1 MNMNSPNRLKDSF
14 SPYLRQ
20 HAYNPVDWYPYG
32 KEALEKAFR
41 EDKPLLL
48 SIGYAACHWCHVMAH
63 ECFEDREIA
72 QRMNDW
78 FVCVKI
84 DREERPDL
92 DMVYMEAVQLMTGQG
107 GWPLHCFALPD
118 GTPFYGGT
126 YFPPLA
132 WTALLTQIHTLWV
145 SDRNRILQ
153 AAEEVKR
160 LMATSTPR
168 SSVLS
173 KTAAVDT
180 PKGPFPVPMDQI
192 RSSYQ
197 DLRRSFDHKE
207 GGLAGAP
214 KFPLPGLWVTL
225 LEYASYTGDSS
236 AQEQVTLT
244 LRRMAQGGIHD
255 HLGGAFARYATDAQW
270 RIPHF
275 EKMLYDNAQLLELY
289 AKAYLK
295 DPDPLYKKTVEGIVE
310 FCQRELENPTG
321 GFFSSLDADTEGEEG
336 AYYTWRY
343 EEIEA
348 LLGSDARAYAKY
360 FSFTPEGNW
369 EEGKNILWIDP
380 KSAIEDGFIETCSRK
395 LFEARSRRPRPSLD
409 DKILTSWNALMIKGL
424 CWAYIAFEASR
435 YLTLAQK
442 TAEFLETNL
451 QKPRGG
457 LYAVWARG
465 IASIEGFASDYALL
479 ADSLLDLYE
488 VTGETRYLS
497 RAEQL
502 CSYLIE
508 NFSVPGK
515 ARFCFST
522 HPLIP
527 GFGPRIEDKD
537 SVLPSSN
544 AVAADV
550 LLRLGWLLHKNEYI
564 DRSIALLHE
573 VGDAAPLHFLYHY
586 RFLSVGMKLER
597 GPLLVTLSG
606 EGVADAALKIKKINI
621 PHLVCSFSNTGDTSL
636 SVILCKDN
644 VCSAPYSDIQRVLR
658 DLVH

>member
-1 MNMNSPNRLKDSF
+1 MNMNSPNRLKDSL

-32 KEALEKAFR
+32 KEALDKALR

-63 ECFEDREIA
+63 ECFEDRGIA

-92 DMVYMEAVQLMTGQG
+92 DMVYMEAVQLLSGQG

-118 GTPFYGGT
+118 GSPFYGGT

-132 WTALLTQIHTLWV
+132 WTSLLTQIHTLWV

-153 AAEEVKR
+153 AAEEVRK
-160 LMATSTPR
+160 LMAASTPR
-168 SSVLS
+168 LYALSSSV
-173 KTAAVDT
+173 TVDT
-180 PKGPFPVPMDQI
+180 PIGPSPVSMDRI

-197 DLRRSFDHKE
+197 DIRKSFDHKE

-255 HLGGAFARYATDAQW
+255 HLGGGFARYATDAQW

-295 DPDPLYKKTVEGIVE
+295 DPDPLFKRTAERIVK
-310 FCQRELENPTG
+310 FCQRELQNPAG
-321 GFFSSLDADTEGEEG
+321 GFYSSLDADSEGEEG
-336 AYYTWRY
+336 AYYTWRH
-343 EEIEA
+343 EEIEG
-348 LLGSDARAYAKY
+348 LLGDDAKSYASY
-360 FSFTPEGNW
+360 FSITPEGNW

-380 KSAIEDGFIETCSRK
+380 RFAVEDGFIETCSRT
-395 LFEARSRRPRPSLD
+395 LFEARSQRPRPSLD

-424 CWAYIAFEASR
+424 CWAYVAFGESQ

-451 QKPRGG
+451 QTPRGG

-465 IASIEGFASDYALL
+465 IASVDGFASDYTFL
-479 ADSLLDLYE
+479 ADALLDLYE
-488 VTGETRYLS
+488 VTGSTRYLS
-497 RAEQL
+497 WAEQL
-502 CSYLIE
+502 CSYLVE

-515 ARFCFST
+515 ASFRFST
-522 HPLIP
+522 HSLIP
-527 GFGPRIEDKD
+527 GLGPRVEETD

-550 LLRLGWLLHKNEYI
+550 LLRLGRLLYKNEYI
-564 DRSIALLHE
+564 DRCIALLHE
-573 VGDAAPLHFLYHY
+573 VGDAAPFHFLYRY
-586 RFLSVGMKLER
+586 RLLSVGMKFDQ
-597 GPLLVTLSG
+597 GPLQVTISG
-606 EGVADAALKIKKINI
+606 ADAAEAARQIKGLSI
-621 PHLVCSFSNTGDTSL
+621 PHLVCSFSKTGDTNL
-636 SVILCKDN
+636 SIVVCKDN